1 MRVNFLEKL
10 YSGPK
15 KFAIVFP
22 NNFGLGA
29 ANLAPHI
36 LFRQLNNYGLA
47 DIFFLDT
54 KGGIRTGFPLNEFDI
69 VFFTLPYEIDFLNI
83 LRILE
88 KYNIPVFREERDET
102 HPLIVAGGITVTS
115 NPFPLFP
122 FVDVFLLGE
131 SEVILDEI
139 LKIDAPDR
147 VEFLHEAEKFYF
159 SIIPGI
165 KESGKRAFQF
175 KIEEFLSYSVF
186 VDSSSVFGET
196 FLAEIM
202 RGCPWKCRFCL
213 LSYLTLPPRAVE
225 LDQVLRVLEEKLK
238 DPLPVG
244 LVGSALGDHPDFPEI
259 LKFLKDR
266 ASNVSVSSL
275 RIETVSKEILELL
288 KENGMKTLTVAPEAG
303 SERLRKV
310 INKPISDED
319 IESMARLVREAGIL
333 KIKVYFMAG
342 LPTETEEDIERIGKT
357 VGLIRKNFKGPVSV
371 TVSPFVPKPHT
382 PFQDEVLWSE
392 NELKRKLRRLKIDPK
407 VKVSIGSPRLALVQ
421 SVLARGDE
429 KVGEALYF
437 SFKNNLGLISSLRK
451 LKIDPGKYL
460 YNDSYF
466 RNAPYKKIDP
476 GVTEWFLNFEKE
488 RGLRG
493 KILGPC
499 KTDVCTLCGICP
511 PRESPSKHETISEPR

>member
-10 YSGPK
+10 YSGPR

-22 NNFGLGA
+22 NNFELGA

-36 LFRQLNNYGLA
+36 LFRQLNNFGLA

-54 KGGIRTGFPLNEFDI
+54 KGGIRTGLPLNEFDI
-69 VFFTLPYEIDFLNI
+69 VFFTLPYEIDFLNV

-88 KYNIPVFREERDET
+88 KYNIPVFREERNET
-102 HPLIVAGGITVTS
+102 HPLVAAGGITVTS

-122 FVDVFLLGE
+122 FVDIFLLGE

-139 LKIDAPDR
+139 LKIEAPDKE
-147 VEFLHEAEKFYF
+147 EFLHEAEKFNF

-165 KESGKRAFQF
+165 KESGRRAFQF
-175 KIEEFLSYSVF
+175 KIEEFLSYSAF
-186 VDSSSVFGET
+186 IDGSSVFGET
-196 FLAEIM
+196 FLAEIV

-225 LDQVLRVLEEKLK
+225 LDQIFRVFEEKLR

-259 LKFLKDR
+259 LKFLRGR

-288 KENGMKTLTVAPEAG
+288 KDNGMKTLTVAPEAG

-310 INKPISDED
+310 INKPIRDDD
-319 IESMARLVREAGIL
+319 IVRMARLARESGIL
-333 KIKVYFMAG
+333 KIKIYFMVG
-342 LPTETEEDIERIGKT
+342 LPTETWDDIEGIGRT

-382 PFQDEVLWSE
+382 PFQDHPLWHE
-392 NELKRKLRRLKIDPK
+392 NELKRRLRKLRIDPK
-407 VKVSIGSPRLALVQ
+407 VKVSIGSPRLAIVQ
-421 SVLARGDE
+421 SILARGDE
-429 KVGEALYF
+429 KIGEALYF
-437 SFKNNLGLISSLRK
+437 SFKNKLGLISSLRK
-451 LKIDPGKYL
+451 LRIDPGKYL
-460 YNDSYF
+460 YDGFYF
-466 RNAPYKKIDP
+466 KKAPYKRIDS
-476 GVTEWFLNFEKE
+476 GVTNWFLDFERE
-488 RGLRG
+488 RGLNG

-499 KTDVCTLCGICP
+499 KTEVCTLCGICP
-511 PRESPSKHETISEPR
+511 PRRST